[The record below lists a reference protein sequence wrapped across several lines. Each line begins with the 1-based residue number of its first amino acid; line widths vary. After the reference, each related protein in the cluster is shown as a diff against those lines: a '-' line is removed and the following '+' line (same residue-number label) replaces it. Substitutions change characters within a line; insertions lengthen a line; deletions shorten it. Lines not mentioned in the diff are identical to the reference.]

1 MVSFGGQCFENAES
15 ETRWLTCQNIKQLGD
30 AITVTSCWK
39 SYLIKKRKCSELH
52 GATRLTYQSMRFC
65 YTITNNYLCISP
77 KTPNFVRA
85 LLKLIYMRLCDSTVS
100 QFLSLTTF

>member
-30 AITVTSCWK
+30 AIAVTSCWK

-52 GATRLTYQSMRFC
+52 NAICFTNLPMR
-65 YTITNNYLCISP
+65 T
-77 KTPNFVRA
+77 A
-85 LLKLIYMRLCDSTVS
+85 
-100 QFLSLTTF
+100 